1 MTTIV
6 GIQGNGFAVVCTD
19 SRVSDITDGGAT
31 QVVTL
36 NESSGKVAANGKYI
50 IGVAGDVR
58 AINILHHV
66 FRPPKVDPHV
76 KGKKLDHFF
85 TAQFI
90 PALRSCFDEHGYST
104 PQNDS
109 TEHMA
114 EQGSSII
121 VVVNSTIYTVE
132 FDYSW
137 YSDAHGLYALGSG
150 AQYAMG
156 ALHALANKAS
166 IDLATARKFA
176 VRALAAAAKFDP
188 FTGAPYSTYVQGQ
201 EANKPA
207 IRKNAPK
214 KKR

>member
-6 GIQGNGFAVVCTD
+6 GIQGAGFAVVCGD
-19 SRVSDITDGGAT
+19 SRISDITEVGAT

-36 NESSGKVAANGKYI
+36 NESSGKIAANGKYL

-66 FRPPKVDPHV
+66 FKPPKIDPHV

-85 TAQFI
+85 TAQFV
-90 PALRSCFDEHGYST
+90 PALRSCFDEHGYSS
-104 PQNDS
+104 PQNDA
-109 TEHMA
+109 TEHMS

-121 VVVNSTIYTVE
+121 VVVNATIYTVE

-137 YSDAHGLYALGSG
+137 YSDVHGIYALGTG

-156 ALHALANKAS
+156 ALHALTGKMAV
-166 IDLATARKFA
+166 DLATAKKFA
-176 VRALAAAAKFDP
+176 IKALAAAAKFDP
-188 FTGAPYSTYVQGQ
+188 FTGAPYSTHVQGQ
-201 EANKPA
+201 DIPRNTKNKKA
-207 IRKNAPK
+207 K
-214 KKR
+214 